1 MGGWIVSIATRCHSQ
16 IRSETPACTIAT
28 HPSIHPSTY
37 HPLSIYPTIANL
49 KQALLHAAR
58 LVDLRTSR
66 QRGERGPPHHL
77 SKAAGA
83 AWVASGG
90 AGRQG
95 AARGGE
101 GRRGAVRGGEGR

>member
-1 MGGWIVSIATRCHSQ
+1 MDRVNRYAVSLPDQ
-16 IRSETPACTIAT
+16 IRDASM
-28 HPSIHPSTY
+28 HDRDPSIHPSI
-37 HPLSIYPTIANL
+37 HLSSPIHIYPTIANL